1 MEFLKKIDIRWINIK
16 TVYRREFANYFNTP
30 IGYIFLGIF
39 TLLVNFLFFFITRF
53 FDRGYNIQGLFDML
67 KLIYLAF
74 IPVITMRLWAE
85 EKRSGTVELLL
96 TLPFSELE
104 LILGKYLSAFVFLGV
119 ALATTLFIPII
130 ALYVSSPDL
139 IVLLGSYLGAWLSGS
154 AYIAMGLYISWLT
167 RDQITAF
174 LLSFLACLFV
184 YLLGYQPVLQFF
196 GPFKELLGFLSVSWH
211 QDSLAAGLFDTRDIL
226 YYISFAAIFLYL
238 NKTSIENFRRGHNG

>member
-1 MEFLKKIDIRWINIK
+1 MDILKKIDIDFKNVK
-16 TVYRREFANYFNTP
+16 TVFRRELANYFNTP

-39 TLLVNFLFFFITRF
+39 ILLVNFLFFFITRF
-53 FDRGYNIQGLFDML
+53 FDRGYSLQGLFDML

-85 EKRSGTVELLL
+85 ERRSGTVELLL

-104 LILGKYLSAFVFLGV
+104 LILGKYFSALVFLGI
-119 ALATTLFIPII
+119 ALATTLVLPLI
-130 ALYVSSPDL
+130 ALYVGSPD
-139 IVLLGSYLGAWLSGS
+139 IMVLLGSYLGAWLSGS

-167 RDQITAF
+167 RDQISAF

-211 QDSLAAGLFDTRDIL
+211 QDSLSAGLLDTRDLL
-226 YYISFAAIFLYL
+226 YYISFSAIFLYL
-238 NKTSIENFRRGHNG
+238 NKVSIEKFRRGH

>member
-1 MEFLKKIDIRWINIK
+1 MEFLNKLDIDWKNVK
-16 TVYRREFANYFNTP
+16 TVFRRELANYFNTP

-39 TLLVNFLFFFITRF
+39 VILVNFLFFFITRF
-53 FDRGYNIQGLFDML
+53 FDRGYSLQGMFDML

-85 EKRSGTVELLL
+85 ERRSGTVELLL

-104 LILGKYLSAFVFLGV
+104 LILGKYFSALVFLSL
-119 ALATTLFIPII
+119 ALATTLVLPII

-139 IVLLGSYLGAWLSGS
+139 MVLFGSYLGALLSGS

-196 GPFKELLGFLSVSWH
+196 GPLKELLGFLSVSWH
-211 QDSLAAGLFDTRDIL
+211 SDSLAAGLLDTRDLL
-226 YYISFAAIFLYL
+226 YYISFSALFIYL
-238 NKTSIENFRRGHNG
+238 NKISIQNFRRGH

>member
-1 MEFLKKIDIRWINIK
+1 MEFLKRFDLDWANVK
-16 TVYRREFANYFNTP
+16 TVFRRELANYFNTP

-39 TLLVNFLFFFITRF
+39 VILVNFLFFFITRF
-53 FDRGYNIQGLFDML
+53 FDRGYSLQGLFDML

-85 EKRSGTVELLL
+85 ERRSGTVELLL

-104 LILGKYLSAFVFLGV
+104 LILGKYFSAFIFLGI
-119 ALATTLFIPII
+119 ALATTLVLPLI
-130 ALYVSSPDL
+130 AFYVSAPDFM
-139 IVLLGSYLGAWLSGS
+139 VLLGSYLGAWLSGS

-167 RDQITAF
+167 RDQISAF

-211 QDSLAAGLFDTRDIL
+211 QDSLSAGLLDTRDLL
-226 YYISFAAIFLYL
+226 YYISFSAIFLYL
-238 NKTSIENFRRGHNG
+238 NKVSIEKFRRGH

>member
-1 MEFLKKIDIRWINIK
+1 MDIIKNINLDLDWKNVK

-39 TLLVNFLFFFITRF
+39 AILVNFLFFFITRF
-53 FDRGYNIQGLFDML
+53 FDRGYSLQGMFDML

-85 EKRSGTVELLL
+85 ERRSGTVELLL
-96 TLPFSELE
+96 TLPYSEVE
-104 LILGKYLSAFVFLGV
+104 LILGKYLSALVFLGLS
-119 ALATTLFIPII
+119 LATTLFLPIL
-130 ALYVSSPDL
+130 AFYVGAPDFMVL
-139 IVLLGSYLGAWLSGS
+139 IGSYLGAWLSGS

-174 LLSFLACLFV
+174 LLSFLACLFI

-196 GPFKELLGFLSVSWH
+196 GPMKELLGFLSVSWH
-211 QDSLAAGLFDTRDIL
+211 SDSLSAGLLDTRDLL
-226 YYISFAAIFLYL
+226 YYLSFSALFLYL
-238 NKTSIENFRRGHNG
+238 NKVSIQKFRRGH

>member
-1 MEFLKKIDIRWINIK
+1 MQFLKRFDIDFFNVK
-16 TVYRREFANYFNTP
+16 TVFRRELANYFNTP

-39 TLLVNFLFFFITRF
+39 VLLVNFLFFFITRF
-53 FDRGYNIQGLFDML
+53 FDQGYSLQGLFDML

-85 EKRSGTVELLL
+85 ERRSGTVELLL
-96 TLPFSELE
+96 TLPYSEIE
-104 LILGKYLSAFVFLGV
+104 LILGKYLSALVFLAI
-119 ALATTLFIPII
+119 ALATTLVLPIL
-130 ALYVSSPDL
+130 ALTYSTSSDL
-139 IVLLGSYLGAWLSGS
+139 MVYIGSYLGAWLSGS

-196 GPFKELLGFLSVSWH
+196 GPLKELLGFLSVSWH
-211 QDSLAAGLFDTRDIL
+211 SDSLAQGLLDTRDIL
-226 YYISFAAIFLYL
+226 YYFSFTAIFIYL
-238 NKTSIENFRRGHNG
+238 NKVSIENFRRGT

>member
-1 MEFLKKIDIRWINIK
+1 MELLKRIDIDWKNVK
-16 TVYRREFANYFNTP
+16 TIYRREFANYFNTP

-39 TLLVNFLFFFITRF
+39 VLLVNFLFFFITRF
-53 FDRGYNIQGLFDML
+53 FDRGYSLQGLFDML

-85 EKRSGTVELLL
+85 ERRSGTVELLL
-96 TLPFSELE
+96 TLPFNELE
-104 LILGKYLSAFVFLGV
+104 LILGKYFSAVVFLGIT
-119 ALATTLFIPII
+119 LATTIVIPSI
-130 ALYVSSPDL
+130 ALLVASPDL
-139 IVLLGSYLGAWLSGS
+139 IVLLGSYLGAWLSGA

-184 YLLGYQPVLQFF
+184 YLLGYQPILQFF

-211 QDSLAAGLFDTRDIL
+211 SDSLAAGLLDTRDLL
-226 YYISFAAIFLYL
+226 YYISFTSLFLYL
-238 NKTSIENFRRGHNG
+238 NKISIENFRRGN